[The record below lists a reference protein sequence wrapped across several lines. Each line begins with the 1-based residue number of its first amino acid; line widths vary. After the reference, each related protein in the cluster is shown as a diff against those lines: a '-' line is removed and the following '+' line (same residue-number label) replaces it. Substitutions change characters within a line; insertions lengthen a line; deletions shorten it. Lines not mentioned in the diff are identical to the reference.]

1 MERIPKGTDSQ
12 EKRLFYPED
21 DQVILYFLTPSQVQI
36 IDRMLTN
43 TSPYAEIR
51 LVKERGFLK
60 FMQVLES
67 YRFIS
72 NPL

>member
-1 MERIPKGTDSQ
+1 MEERTPEGTDLQ
-12 EKRLFYPED
+12 EKRSFHPD
-21 DQVILYFLTPSQVQI
+21 DRVVLRFLTPSQVQI
-36 IDRMLTN
+36 IDRMLTS

-72 NPL
+72 SPL